1 MSLLER
7 CPEQPGR
14 QYDGARRHP
23 DGAPRRTVTRRLP
36 ILAALLGALTLFG
49 AGATQAL
56 AKAKPTSNPVI
67 MDCLQHPGGLTGHYT
82 VAQLDHALR
91 VMPAETKE
99 YTDCPDVINRA
110 RLAALG
116 KLPGGGTGGSGSFL
130 PTPVLIILIVLV
142 LLAVTLGAI
151 AMRRRAATSGPAGP
165 GGRGDDGGPEGP
177 TQIQG
182 PEDPPP
188 GPGSGPGAPPAA

>member
-1 MSLLER
+1 
-7 CPEQPGR
+7 
-14 QYDGARRHP
+14 
-23 DGAPRRTVTRRLP
+23 VTRRLR
-36 ILAALLGALTLFG
+36 ILAALLCALALLG
-49 AGATQAL
+49 GATGAL
-56 AKAKPTSNPVI
+56 AKSKATSNPVI

-82 VAQLDHALR
+82 VAQLNHALQ

-116 KLPGGGTGGSGSFL
+116 VLPGGGTGSSGSFL

-151 AMRRRAATSGPAGP
+151 AIRRRRMAPGAAGGPDGAGPDGPA
-165 GGRGDDGGPEGP
+165 DGEGP
-177 TQIQG
+177 TQVQR
-182 PEDPPP
+182 PEDQPG
-188 GPGSGPGAPPAA
+188 GPGGGPGGPPTV

>member
-1 MSLLER
+1 MM
-7 CPEQPGR
+7 
-14 QYDGARRHP
+14 
-23 DGAPRRTVTRRLP
+23 APAVAPATVPPSSIVTRRLR
-36 ILAALLGALTLFG
+36 ILAALLCALALLGG
-49 AGATQAL
+49 AGGAL
-56 AKAKPTSNPVI
+56 AKSKATSNPVI

-82 VAQLDHALR
+82 VAQLNHALH

-116 KLPGGGTGGSGSFL
+116 QLPGGGTGSSGSFL

-151 AMRRRAATSGPAGP
+151 AVRRRRMAPGAAGGP
-165 GGRGDDGGPEGP
+165 GGPGGQGGPGPGGPADGEGP
-177 TQIQG
+177 TQVQR
-182 PEDPPP
+182 PEDPPG
-188 GPGSGPGAPPAA
+188 GPGRGPDGRPAA